1 MRRAVAGH
9 PFTKSG
15 IEIAIW
21 DILGKAAGLPI
32 YRLLGG
38 AVRRQYPDQDVRFG
52 SGSRTSSRIGY
63 LGDEKRA

>member
-15 IEIAIW
+15 IEIALW
-21 DILGKAAGLPI
+21 DILGKAAGLPV

-38 AVRRQYPDQDVRFG
+38 AVRETSPDQRCRCPAPNPNEPLNWPPG
-52 SGSRTSSRIGY
+52 P
-63 LGDEKRA
+63 